1 MYGNHHSTAS
11 QPTIAVPELR
21 NSYSAIWRSAW
32 WRMTENDW
40 NKRSPF
46 HTKSL
51 RRIPCIFSPNKISNE
66 DLLRQCNQDS
76 MATILIRRRWK
87 WIGRV
92 IRRDQ
97 NSITKTALHWT
108 PEGNRK
114 RGRPKNTWR
123 RTVERKLKSMNHS
136 WGTIEKMAK
145 DRHKW
150 RTFVAALHANG
161 IPGSK

>member
-1 MYGNHHSTAS
+1 
-11 QPTIAVPELR
+11 
-21 NSYSAIWRSAW
+21 
-32 WRMTENDW
+32 
-40 NKRSPF
+40 
-46 HTKSL
+46 
-51 RRIPCIFSPNKISNE
+51 
-66 DLLRQCNQDS
+66 

-87 WIGRV
+87 WIGHV

-97 NSITKTALHWT
+97 NSITKTVLHWT